1 MGTLKINSKSIDH
14 YFGYLTKL
22 DNRSKKQLIIKL
34 TKSIDENE
42 PSNSGFDKLFGAW
55 EDSRTAEEIIKDIK
69 DSRTPNRDIEDF

>member
-1 MGTLKINSKSIDH
+1 MGALKINSKSIDH
-14 YFGYLTKL
+14 YFGYLLNL

-55 EDSRTAEEIIKDIK
+55 KDDRTAEEIIKDIR
-69 DSRTPNRDIEDF
+69 DSRTPNQ

>member
-55 EDSRTAEEIIKDIK
+55 EDSRTAEEIIEDMKA
-69 DSRTPNRDIEDF
+69 SRTPNRDIEDF